1 MHSEDTFEGFLSRNL
16 DKDILRFITCGS
28 VDDGKSTLL
37 GRLLHD
43 SRGIYEDQLA
53 SVRADTR
60 RYGTTGTELDL
71 ALLLDGLQ
79 AEREQGITID
89 VAYRYFSTEKRKF
102 IIADTPGHEQYTRNM
117 ATGASTADLAV
128 ILVDARKAIQ
138 RQTRRHSHIVAA
150 MGIRYVVVAINKMDL
165 VKWSEDK
172 FKEIQD
178 EYRELASELG
188 FIDIQ
193 YVPISALHGDNI
205 VHTSTNMPWY
215 TEGTLLDHLEH
226 VRITHPENNVGLRF
240 PVQLVNRPHQDFRG
254 YCGTVAAGSLVP
266 GQPVKVLPA
275 GTRSTID
282 GIFDGTGKLE
292 SASEGQAVTVTLTD
306 DVDVSR
312 GCVIVGP
319 EDVPAVTDVIT
330 ARIVWMFERP
340 LRSGDLYDF
349 KVGVQVCQ
357 GTVQEVL
364 SQIDMERNVRA
375 QADELSMNDV
385 GNVKLRLQ
393 TKVVVDE
400 YSRCKWTGSFVMI
413 DRVTNMTAGAGMI
426 VADVDAPAKEYGAGV
441 FWHRQSVTKL
451 TRAKVKKQ
459 APCIVWF
466 TGLSSAGKSTIANAV
481 EARLCALGFHT
492 YLLDGDNLRYG
503 LNKDLGFSHAD
514 RAENIRRAGEVARLM
529 VDAGLIVL
537 CAFVS
542 PYRSDRDA
550 IRASVEKDE
559 FVEVYVSTPV
569 ATCEERDTKGL
580 YKKARA
586 GLLKGLTGVDSPYEE
601 PLQPEVT
608 LNTAV
613 LSVEDCTLQTLEYIL
628 QERLEDKETSGP

>member
-275 GTRSTID
+275 GTRSTIE
-282 GIFDGTGKLE
+282 GIFGGTGKLE
-292 SASEGQAVTVTLTD
+292 SASEGQAITVTLTD

-503 LNKDLGFSHAD
+503 LNKDLGFGHAD